1 MNSTQLANLNRL
13 KKIASGGGGGT
24 GGGVEK
30 EYVDTALSNKAD
42 KEHVHDASAIE
53 TGTLPLTR
61 GGTGTSLAKTNNA
74 IIRFSGSGNYFSKTA
89 TGNGAFY
96 ATASNGS
103 PKFGTLPV
111 AQGGTGATT
120 PEDALTN
127 LGASPVG
134 HTHDEYL
141 TDQDVSGKAN
151 VSDLTSHTGNTT
163 VHITANER
171 TAWNNKMNDMT
182 IELYNGTGGNPKPV
196 RFASFNYSTCS
207 SEHGLA
213 VKISMVSGHGN
224 GTSYAFL
231 QDVIIRVSYSG
242 GVEVDNLK
250 YYGASTGSYDGATR
264 QYGDIFWLFDAT
276 NSIVD
281 FYCLM
286 GQYARVYQSPWK
298 RLTYSTGGTVTQYT
312 SCTVYASGEKNW
324 ANNSEIATLKDLESS
339 GIIYSEATQLSS
351 GLMSASDK
359 KKLDGIATGANNT
372 TVDDTL
378 YSWSTNPVQNKVVT
392 DALSKKADGTTLNS
406 HTGDT
411 TVHITS
417 AERTAWNNKSNFSG
431 NYNDLTNK
439 PTIPSVP
446 VQSVNGKT
454 GAVQLTA
461 SDVGALSTSGGTVS
475 GSLGVSGGL
484 IQGNPS
490 TDSTITSM
498 NRFQNDL
505 FIEGTGSAP
514 NNPRVAGFYL
524 GKSATDANRHLD
536 IVSGDTYSYIDFNK
550 DNRQSDYDVRL
561 LVNVV
566 TGDTQFMWGPDGALT
581 QKQFNVL
588 GTLMQYGAPVALK
601 SDIKS
606 TTTAH
611 VVLYGDRW
619 DSSSAGY
626 TQVVTDSR
634 ITADAL
640 LLVGPEPSAVR
651 MYGQYGVVCTS
662 QGNGTLTFTASVK
675 PTTALGVNVFILG

>member
-13 KKIASGGGGGT
+13 KKIASGGGGGGQVDT
-24 GGGVEK
+24 S
-30 EYVDTALSNKAD
+30 YVDAQDAKTLSEAKSYTDTAISSKAD
-42 KEHVHDASAIE
+42 SE
-53 TGTLPLTR
+53 
-61 GGTGTSLAKTNNA
+61 
-74 IIRFSGSGNYFSKTA
+74 
-89 TGNGAFY
+89 
-96 ATASNGS
+96 
-103 PKFGTLPV
+103 
-111 AQGGTGATT
+111 
-120 PEDALTN
+120 
-127 LGASPVG
+127 

-141 TDQDVSGKAN
+141 PLAGGTMTGELRVNGGDKMGGSKIVLTTGKGQITNSGTQTLFGFTGDTTLAVGHGSYILALRGNTTRPKYNSKDLAFQSDIPDLSEKAN
-151 VSDLTSHTGNTT
+151 TSDLTSHTGNTT
-163 VHITANER
+163 IHVTSAEK
-171 TAWNNKMNDMT
+171 TKWNNKMNDMT

-250 YYGASTGSYDGATR
+250 YYGASTGTYDGANR
-264 QYGDIFWLFDAT
+264 QYGDIFWLFDTT
-276 NSIVD
+276 NSAVD

-406 HTGDT
+406 HTGNT

-417 AERTAWNNKSNFSG
+417 AERTKWNNKSNFSG

-461 SDVGALSTSGGTVS
+461 SDVGALSTSGGTSTGTIVAPVFKS
-475 GSLGVSGGL
+475 D
-484 IQGNPS
+484 S
-490 TDSTITSM
+490 TDSAIKCSDSNEINFGSNGDVIFFGYD
-498 NRFQNDL
+498 NRVGSPGAVHTYRF
-505 FIEGTGSAP
+505 GTHSGSAGSTKG
-514 NNPRVAGFYL
+514 N
-524 GKSATDANRHLD
+524 
-536 IVSGDTYSYIDFNK
+536 IVCGSVMEDGVLLSNK
-550 DNRQSDYDVRL
+550 YASISH
-561 LVNVV
+561 
-566 TGDTQFMWGPDGALT
+566 GHDGVYA
-581 QKQFNVL
+581 K
-588 GTLMQYGAPVALK
+588 PP
-601 SDIKS
+601 
-606 TTTAH
+606 TTAH

-619 DSSSAGY
+619 DGLSSGY

-675 PTTALGVNVFILG
+675 PTTALGVNIFILG